1 MGNLD
6 ILVDATQSRSSH
18 TVCVAL
24 FAANVENLHAPRR
37 SCANTL
43 RLFYRSEANLAAQV
57 DGIVAFNAGWAR
69 LEPPCS
75 PDVFGL
81 TETTSNASGRGPAG
95 A

>member
-6 ILVDATQSRSSH
+6 ILVDATQSRGSH

-37 SCANTL
+37 SCANIL

-57 DGIVAFNAGWAR
+57 DGIVAFNASSQV
-69 LEPPCS
+69 EH
-75 PDVFGL
+75 PDWPNLVVDL
-81 TETTSNASGRGPAG
+81 G
-95 A
+95 AIWR